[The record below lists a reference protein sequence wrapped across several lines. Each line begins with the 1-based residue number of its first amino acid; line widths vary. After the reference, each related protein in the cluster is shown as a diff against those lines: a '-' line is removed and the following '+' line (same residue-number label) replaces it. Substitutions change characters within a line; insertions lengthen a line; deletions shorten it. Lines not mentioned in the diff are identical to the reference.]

1 VSVVNLDHRV
11 YKNLMHI
18 FGKSGK
24 TLILSAVMFV
34 AGASTATIGLSYLP
48 GVIAAPKIVAQ
59 GLKQDA
65 KTVVNDEERQL
76 KFELQGCSRVS
87 QKVSCDILMTN
98 LASESRVI
106 DFRASYASPNSR
118 LIDDSGNEYIAQKV
132 KIGSQESDSLRTELI
147 AGIPTKAI
155 LTFEIPPQ
163 VNKFAVIEAAITA
176 YGYSDGGAE
185 IRPKFRN
192 ISLSGS
198 QATNPGSESNCP
210 PTRTKK

>member
-24 TLILSAVMFV
+24 TLVLSAVMFV
-34 AGASTATIGLSYLP
+34 AGASAATIALSYLP

-65 KTVVNDEERQL
+65 KTVVTDEERKL

-87 QKVSCDILMTN
+87 QKVSCDIIMTN
-98 LASESRVI
+98 LASESRKIRFYTSTYSVG
-106 DFRASYASPNSR
+106 RKSR
-118 LIDDSGNEYIAQKV
+118 LIDDSGNEYVAQKI
-132 KIGSQESDSLRTELI
+132 KIGSQELDILETELI
-147 AGIPTKAI
+147 TGVPTKAI

-163 VNKFAVIEAAITA
+163 VTKFAVVEADIT
-176 YGYSDGGAE
+176 YNNGDVE
-185 IRPKFRN
+185 IKPQFRN
-192 ISLSGS
+192 ISLGGS